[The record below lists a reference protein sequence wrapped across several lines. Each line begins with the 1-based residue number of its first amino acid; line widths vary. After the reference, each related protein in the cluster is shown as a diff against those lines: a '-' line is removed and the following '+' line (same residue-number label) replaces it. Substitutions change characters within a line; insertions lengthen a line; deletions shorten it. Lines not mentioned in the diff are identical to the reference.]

1 MENLPEVKER
11 IEVSMADIKKYIA
24 PNATDKEL
32 FMFMGIAKSYG
43 LNPLKREIHFV
54 KYGSAPASI
63 IVGYEIYLKRA
74 ERTGKLDGWKCWIEG
89 DKAIIEIKR
98 KDQSIPI
105 KWEVDR
111 KEFDKQ
117 QSTWK
122 AMPNF
127 MLKKVAIAQGFRLA
141 FPDELGGLPYLAE
154 ELPSTAKLSSEELA
168 KDEIIVDARVDDI
181 SEATGQ
187 PPEEV
192 PPQGNV
198 ASQEAKPALIS
209 EAQRKRFYAIAK
221 GSGKSDAEIKSF
233 LQANIGS
240 ESTGDIQKG
249 VYEYLC
255 NEVGKQAV
263 A

>member
-1 MENLPEVKER
+1 
-11 IEVSMADIKKYIA
+11 
-24 PNATDKEL
+24 
-32 FMFMGIAKSYG
+32 
-43 LNPLKREIHFV
+43 
-54 KYGSAPASI
+54 
-63 IVGYEIYLKRA
+63 
-74 ERTGKLDGWKCWIEG
+74 
-89 DKAIIEIKR
+89 
-98 KDQSIPI
+98 
-105 KWEVDR
+105 
-111 KEFDKQ
+111 
-117 QSTWK
+117 
-122 AMPNF
+122 MPNF

-168 KDEIIVDARVDDI
+168 KDEIIVDAKVDDNPD
-181 SEATGQ
+181 ATGQ

-192 PPQGNV
+192 PPQANV
-198 ASQEAKPALIS
+198 ASQEAQPALIS

-255 NEVGKQAV
+255 NEVGKA
-263 A
+263 ASA